1 MDYPIA
7 PPTATNKYKLG
18 MEKDIKSS
26 ISQCGDQRPRNI
38 AYMGEWWQIDKPWH
52 KQSKYQCQLL
62 LQIAQFKIWVPII
75 IYIV

>member
-26 ISQCGDQRPRNI
+26 ISRCGDQIQRNI
-38 AYMGEWWQIDKPWH
+38 AYMGEW
-52 KQSKYQCQLL
+52 
-62 LQIAQFKIWVPII
+62 
-75 IYIV
+75 